1 MLYCIRT
8 KIGGGSTMEEEKL
21 TWLQKLSNAITDRF
35 GDGIGGVAMK
45 IVAALIILVVGLLI
59 VKLIIK
65 LVRKSK
71 WYKNKLQYY
80 STI

>member
-1 MLYCIRT
+1 
-8 KIGGGSTMEEEKL
+8 MEEEKL

-45 IVAALIILVVGLLI
+45 IVAALIILIVGLLI

-65 LVRKSK
+65 LIRKSK
-71 WYKNKLQYY
+71 
-80 STI
+80 